1 MPSFDVVSEIDQH
14 ELNNAIDQ
22 TKREIDTRFD
32 FRGTSAALE
41 LKDLSVKLT
50 GDTDYHVKS
59 LSDMLL
65 QKLAKRGISLGCV
78 ELKDPEPSGKV
89 MHRTINFKEGI
100 DQAVA
105 KKIVIMIKDAKL
117 KVQAQINGDK
127 LRVTGKK
134 KDDLQEAMAAIRA
147 SDIELPLQFN
157 NFKE

>member
-1 MPSFDVVSEIDQH
+1 MPSFDVVSEINHH
-14 ELNNAIDQ
+14 ELTNAIDQ
-22 TKREIDTRFD
+22 TQRELETRFD

-41 LKDLSVKLT
+41 VKDLSVKLT
-50 GDTDYHVKS
+50 GDSDYHIKS
-59 LSDMLL
+59 LTDMLL

-89 MHRTINFKEGI
+89 IHRTINLKEGI
-100 DQAVA
+100 DQEVA
-105 KKIVIMIKDAKL
+105 KKIVTMIKSSKL

-147 SDIELPLQFN
+147 AEIELPLQFN
-157 NFKE
+157 NFRD

>member
-1 MPSFDVVSEIDQH
+1 MPSFDVVSEINHH
-14 ELNNAIDQ
+14 ELANAIDQ
-22 TKREIDTRFD
+22 TQRELETRFD
-32 FRGTSAALE
+32 FRGTSAAVE
-41 LKDLSVKLT
+41 VKELSVKLT
-50 GDTDYHVKS
+50 GDTDYHIKS
-59 LSDMLL
+59 LTDMLM

-89 MHRTINFKEGI
+89 IHRTVNLKEGI
-100 DQAVA
+100 DQEVA
-105 KKIVIMIKDAKL
+105 KKIVTMIKSSKL

-157 NFKE
+157 NFRD